1 MNKAIFLDRDGTIN
15 VDFGYVS
22 NVEDLE
28 LLDDVVEAL
37 RLFQA
42 AEYQIIVITNQSGV
56 GRGYFTLEDVEVF
69 HNELASQ
76 LEDLDVN
83 IDDFMVCP
91 HSPDDYCSCRKPY
104 PTMVLQAMERHNI
117 DPSLS
122 FMFGDK
128 SSDVECGTSAG
139 VKSYLITADKNLLY
153 WAKKLL

>member
-1 MNKAIFLDRDGTIN
+1 MSKAIFLDRDGTIN

-28 LLDDVVEAL
+28 LLEDVVEAL

-42 AEYQIIVITNQSGV
+42 AEYQLIVITNQSGV

-69 HNELASQ
+69 NNELAAQ
-76 LEDLDVN
+76 LEDLDVY
-83 IDDFMVCP
+83 IDDFFVCP
-91 HSPDDYCSCRKPY
+91 HSPDDYCACRKPY
-104 PTMVLQAMERHNI
+104 PTLVLDAIKKYGI
-117 DPSLS
+117 DPSAS

-128 SSDVECGTSAG
+128 SSDVECGNGAG
-139 VKSYLITADKNLLY
+139 VKSYLVTAERNLLY